1 MSRSGVIAVLIT
13 SRRPQTV
20 AAAKCHTA
28 IHRRRSRSA
37 FGAPSGWAYVPVW
50 VGPAPQSAMPVI
62 DAEVIEEPRS
72 DQVVAEDV
80 WAADML
86 YG

>member
-1 MSRSGVIAVLIT
+1 
-13 SRRPQTV
+13 
-20 AAAKCHTA
+20 
-28 IHRRRSRSA
+28 
-37 FGAPSGWAYVPVW
+37 
-50 VGPAPQSAMPVI
+50 MPVI